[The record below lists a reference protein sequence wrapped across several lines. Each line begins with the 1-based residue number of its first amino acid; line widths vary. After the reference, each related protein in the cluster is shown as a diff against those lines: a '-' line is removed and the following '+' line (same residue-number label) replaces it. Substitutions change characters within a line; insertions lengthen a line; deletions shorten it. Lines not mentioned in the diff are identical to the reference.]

1 MKAKQ
6 LKPTLRDAI
15 ILEPL
20 QSLARPDRQNVAI
33 DTLFPLR
40 GHFSLNTFKAPSE
53 WEHCMSPQPCVCVLI
68 LSLTISETLG
78 KSFLFQFVCLFY
90 IPHISKTM
98 WYLSFSAWF
107 IWLSTILTISIHV
120 VLNGKIS
127 LLGLFGWSFTL
138 GVCGQEAVAPYLFS
152 LSVKRYAQGLWYRLW
167 QIYHSREISYQVYLI
182 FKI

>member
-1 MKAKQ
+1 MHNMVIQ
-6 LKPTLRDAI
+6 HFYTLQCDHSTNFSNHVSPCNLLTMLLAI
-15 ILEPL
+15 
-20 QSLARPDRQNVAI
+20 
-33 DTLFPLR
+33 FPSA
-40 GHFSLNTFKAPSE
+40 FSLT
-53 WEHCMSPQPCVCVLI
+53 SPLFLWVCF
-68 LSLTISETLG
+68 
-78 KSFLFQFVCLFY
+78 FLNYVCLFY

-98 WYLSFSAWF
+98 WYLFFSAWF